1 MVLRCRHDRRTEH
14 GDEKQ
19 TRLGLA
25 LALGVL
31 LWATGA
37 GAAETPY
44 QQGLGQLECVTLLIE
59 NLDADVR
66 SLGLSEDQL
75 RNVLLVAT
83 RAKLPRLRA
92 SDESCRNAL
101 YLIVTMGLN
110 GKSGYYG
117 AISVSVLRNARI
129 VGTGEFV
136 TAYVWETTVIL
147 KGPRDG
153 VDDHVRS
160 AIEGLTTKF
169 AAAYYRAGNE

>member
-1 MVLRCRHDRRTEH
+1 MKRNTVMRNRH
-14 GDEKQ
+14 GW
-19 TRLGLA
+19 GLT

-44 QQGLGQLECVTLLIE
+44 QEGLGQLECVKLLIE
-59 NLDADVR
+59 NPDEDGR
-66 SLGLSEDQL
+66 SLGLSKDQL

-83 RAKLPRLRA
+83 RAKLPRLPA

-101 YLIVTMGLN
+101 YLSVNMGTLN

-117 AISVSVLRNARI
+117 AITVSVLRSARI

-136 TAYVWETTVIL
+136 TPHVWKTAMIL
-147 KGPRDG
+147 KGTRDSAY
-153 VDDHVRS
+153 DHVPT
-160 AIEGLTTKF
+160 IDDMTTEF

>member
-83 RAKLPRLRA
+83 RAKLPRLLGRVVSQRPV
-92 SDESCRNAL
+92 SDRDHGPQRQVG
-101 YLIVTMGLN
+101 I
-110 GKSGYYG
+110 
-117 AISVSVLRNARI
+117 LRCDQR
-129 VGTGEFV
+129 
-136 TAYVWETTVIL
+136 L
-147 KGPRDG
+147 
-153 VDDHVRS
+153 RS
-160 AIEGLTTKF
+160 S
-169 AAAYYRAGNE
+169 